1 MKRNVAKTAHAKGLA
16 LLLAAGMLVSQ
27 MSGVSADA
35 KAKKPKLSRTKVSV
49 TVGKTKRVTVKNAKK
64 VTWKVT
70 KKAAQIVKLTKKSKK
85 GATIKGLKKGT
96 AKISVQ
102 MKNGKKKVKKTIAVK
117 VSSAKKVVVTAEP
130 AKTTNKPTN
139 GPTNGP
145 TKEPVKEPTATPT
158 ATSTTEPLATPTA
171 TPTEEP
177 PAEPTATPTATSTT
191 EPSAE
196 PTATSTPMPLPDL
209 GENDVKI
216 DLTKEN
222 EYGQNSVLEDTIT
235 YYEGNGVSYTSTG
248 QASGGGVAYWTNA
261 DKSGID
267 LSKYKSI
274 RIVASSD
281 AANTPVVCELLKSN
295 PANIWGGGIDVF
307 DGFSEYNAITEAGK
321 AQVFEF
327 QISDALAAALAE
339 GTLAYGIRLKYN
351 AYHTDGD
358 DLPNRNFNIYSIIL
372 MGKDDVPEPTV
383 APSEPSAEPTATPT
397 ATSTTEPSATPAA
410 TPTEEPSA
418 TPAATPTEEPSAT
431 PTATSTTEPSAT
443 PAATPTEEPS
453 ATPAATP
460 TEEPSA
466 TPAATPTE
474 EPSATPAATPTEE
487 PSAEPTATPTATPTE
502 EPASDLVLEG
512 DDLGAG
518 ASYTYVPNGFALYAS
533 MGIFEID
540 KSKLS
545 KEGTT
550 ISIKYTAMEGDTDV
564 KDTQRFN
571 IGLKTGVKWDSP
583 AIKDYYGKT
592 GGEVNLTLTA
602 DDMKK
607 IGADDKVYVHVGTG
621 TAGFKGTFTYLSV
634 TAGEDSLVSEL
645 PKAVSYVESGLAQW
659 APTAKVMLPSDID
672 FNQYSKCQIEFTASD
687 PTFEFHGIVGHKV
700 NGKEVTDPKYGV
712 TSEGYFEVNLS
723 NVKQKEGT
731 EPFVVINAGK
741 AGYTGSVTITK
752 ITFVK

>member
-1 MKRNVAKTAHAKGLA
+1 MRKNVFRAKGLTQLLTAA
-16 LLLAAGMLVSQ
+16 LLVPQ

-35 KAKKPKLSRTKVSV
+35 KAKKPKLSTTKVSV
-49 TVGKTKRVTVKNAKK
+49 TVGKTKKVTVKNAKK

-70 KKAAQIVKLTKKSKK
+70 KKAAKIVKLTKKSKK

-102 MKNGKKKVKKTIAVK
+102 MKNGKKKVKKTITVK

-158 ATSTTEPLATPTA
+158 ATSTTEPSATPTA

-177 PAEPTATPTATSTT
+177 PAEPTATPT
-191 EPSAE
+191 
-196 PTATSTPMPLPDL
+196 PMPLPDL
-209 GENDVKI
+209 GKNDVKV

-248 QASGGGVAYWTNA
+248 EFSGGGVAYWTNA

-281 AANTPVVCELLKSN
+281 TANTPVVCELLKSN
-295 PANIWGGGIDVF
+295 PANVWGGGIDVF
-307 DGFSEYNAITEAGK
+307 DGYSEYNAITEAGK

-327 QISDALAAALAE
+327 QISDDLAAALAE

-358 DLPNRNFNIYSIIL
+358 DLPNCNFNIYSIIL
-372 MGKDDVPEPTV
+372 MGKDDVPEPT
-383 APSEPSAEPTATPT
+383 
-397 ATSTTEPSATPAA
+397 
-410 TPTEEPSA
+410 
-418 TPAATPTEEPSAT
+418 
-431 PTATSTTEPSAT
+431 
-443 PAATPTEEPS
+443 
-453 ATPAATP
+453 
-460 TEEPSA
+460 
-466 TPAATPTE
+466 
-474 EPSATPAATPTEE
+474 
-487 PSAEPTATPTATPTE
+487 ATPTATPTAEPTPTPGVASGSAAVVVTATGSAAGLDLE
-502 EPASDLVLEG
+502 EGDTLDLNASVSTTGCAVTGDIAWTSSNEEVATVSASGTSATVTAVGEGTATIKATITTDTGIVTYGKYDVTVVASDLVLEG

-518 ASYTYVPNGFALYAS
+518 ASYTYVPNGFAQYAS

-545 KEGTT
+545 KDGTT

-564 KDTQRFN
+564 KNTQGFN
-571 IGLKTGVKWDSP
+571 IGLKTGDKWNSP
-583 AIKDYYGKT
+583 AIKNFWGQK
-592 GGEVNLTLTA
+592 GGEVNLTLSA
-602 DDMKK
+602 DDMAK
-607 IGADDKVYVHVGTG
+607 IGEGDKVYVHVGTE
-621 TAGFKGTFTYLSV
+621 TAGFKGTFTYQSV
-634 TAGEDSLVSEL
+634 KAGEDDLVSEL
-645 PKAVSYVESGLAQW
+645 PQAVSYVESGMGIWQ
-659 APTAKVMLPSDID
+659 PTAKVMLPSDID
-672 FNQYSKCQIEFTASD
+672 FSQYSKCQIEFTASD
-687 PTFEFHGIVGHKV
+687 LDFNFNGIVGHKV
-700 NGKEVTDPKYGV
+700 NGKEVTDPKYVV
-712 TSEGYFEVNLS
+712 TSKGYFEVPLS
-723 NVKQKEGT
+723 NVKKEKGT
-731 EPFVVINAGK
+731 EPFVVINTGK
-741 AGYTGSVTITK
+741 EGYTGSVTITK

>member
-70 KKAAQIVKLTKKSKK
+70 KKAAQIIKLTKKSKK

-102 MKNGKKKVKKTIAVK
+102 MKNGKKKVKKTITVK

-158 ATSTTEPLATPTA
+158 ATSTTEPSATPTA
-171 TPTEEP
+171 TPTE
-177 PAEPTATPTATSTT
+177 

-248 QASGGGVAYWTNA
+248 EASGGGVAYWTNA
-261 DKSGID
+261 GKSGID

-397 ATSTTEPSATPAA
+397 ATSTIEPSATPAA

-431 PTATSTTEPSAT
+431 PTATSTT
-443 PAATPTEEPS
+443 
-453 ATPAATP
+453 
-460 TEEPSA
+460 EPSA

-687 PTFEFHGIVGHKV
+687 PAFEFHGIVGHKV
-700 NGKEVTDPKYGV
+700 NGKDVTDPQYGV
-712 TSEGYFEVNLS
+712 TSEGHFDVNLS

-741 AGYTGSVTITK
+741 AGYAGSVTITK

>member
-1 MKRNVAKTAHAKGLA
+1 MRKNVFRAKGLTLLLTAA
-16 LLLAAGMLVSQ
+16 LLVPQ

-49 TVGKTKRVTVKNAKK
+49 TVGKTKKVTVKNAKK

-70 KKAAQIVKLTKKSKK
+70 KKAAKIVKLTKKSKK

-102 MKNGKKKVKKTIAVK
+102 MKNGKKKVKKTITVK

-139 GPTNGP
+139 GSTNGP

-158 ATSTTEPLATPTA
+158 ATSTTEPSATPTA

-177 PAEPTATPTATSTT
+177 PAEPTATPT
-191 EPSAE
+191 
-196 PTATSTPMPLPDL
+196 PMPLPDL
-209 GENDVKI
+209 GKNDVKV

-281 AANTPVVCELLKSN
+281 TANTPVVCELLKSN
-295 PANIWGGGIDVF
+295 PANVWGGGIDVF
-307 DGFSEYNAITEAGK
+307 DGYSVYNAITEAGK

-327 QISDALAAALAE
+327 QISDDLAAALAE

-358 DLPNRNFNIYSIIL
+358 DLPNCNFNIYSIIL
-372 MGKDDVPEPTV
+372 MGKDDVPEPT
-383 APSEPSAEPTATPT
+383 ATPPEEPTPTPGVASGSAAVVVT
-397 ATSTTEPSATPAA
+397 ATGSAAGLDLEEGDTLDLNASVSTTGCAVTGDIAWTSSNEEVATVSASGTSATVTAVG
-410 TPTEEPSA
+410 EG
-418 TPAATPTEEPSAT
+418 
-431 PTATSTTEPSAT
+431 TATIKATITTDT
-443 PAATPTEEPS
+443 GIVTYGKYIVKVV
-453 ATPAATP
+453 
-460 TEEPSA
+460 
-466 TPAATPTE
+466 
-474 EPSATPAATPTEE
+474 
-487 PSAEPTATPTATPTE
+487 
-502 EPASDLVLEG
+502 ASDLVLEG

-518 ASYTYVPNGFALYAS
+518 ASYTYVPNGFAQYAS

-545 KEGTT
+545 EGTT

-564 KDTQRFN
+564 KDTQGFN
-571 IGLKTGVKWDSP
+571 IGLKTGDKYNSP
-583 AIKDYYGKT
+583 TINNYWGRT
-592 GGEVNLTLTA
+592 GGEAKLTLTA

-607 IGADDKVYVHVGTG
+607 IGADDKVYVHVGTA

-634 TAGEDSLVSEL
+634 KAGEDDLVSEL
-645 PKAVSYVESGLAQW
+645 PQAVSYVESGMAQW

-672 FNQYSKCQIEFTASD
+672 FSQYSKCQIEFTASD
-687 PTFEFHGIVGHKV
+687 PTFDFHGIVGHKV
-700 NGKEVTDPKYGV
+700 NGADVTDPKYGV

-723 NVKQKEGT
+723 KVKQEAGT
-731 EPFVVINAGK
+731 EPFVVINTGK

>member
-1 MKRNVAKTAHAKGLA
+1 MKRNVAKTSHAKGLA

-35 KAKKPKLSRTKVSV
+35 KAKKPKLSTTKVSV
-49 TVGKTKRVTVKNAKK
+49 SVRKTKKVTVKNAKK

-70 KKAAQIVKLTKKSKK
+70 KKAAKIVKLTKKSKK

-96 AKISVQ
+96 AKIFVQ
-102 MKNGKKKVKKTIAVK
+102 MKNGKKKVKKTITVK

-158 ATSTTEPLATPTA
+158 ATPTEEPTA

-177 PAEPTATPTATSTT
+177 
-191 EPSAE
+191 SAE
-196 PTATSTPMPLPDL
+196 PTLTPTPMPLPDL

-281 AANTPVVCELLKSN
+281 TANTPVVCELLKSN
-295 PANIWGGGIDVF
+295 PANVWGGGIDVF
-307 DGFSEYNAITEAGK
+307 DGYSEYGAITEAGK

-327 QISDALAAALAE
+327 QISDDLAAALAE

-351 AYHTDGD
+351 AYHADGD
-358 DLPNRNFNIYSIIL
+358 DLPNCNFNIYSIIF
-372 MGKDDVPEPTV
+372 MAKDDVPEPTV
-383 APSEPSAEPTATPT
+383 APSEPEEPTPTPGVASGSAAVVVT
-397 ATSTTEPSATPAA
+397 ATGSAAGLDLEEGDTLDLNASVSTTGCAVTGDIVWTSSNEEVATVSASGTSATVTAVG
-410 TPTEEPSA
+410 EG
-418 TPAATPTEEPSAT
+418 
-431 PTATSTTEPSAT
+431 TATIKATITTDT
-443 PAATPTEEPS
+443 GIVTYGKYIVKVV
-453 ATPAATP
+453 
-460 TEEPSA
+460 
-466 TPAATPTE
+466 
-474 EPSATPAATPTEE
+474 
-487 PSAEPTATPTATPTE
+487 
-502 EPASDLVLEG
+502 ASDLVLEG

-518 ASYTYVPNGFALYAS
+518 ASYAYVPNGFAAYAS

-545 KEGTT
+545 EGTT
-550 ISIKYTAMEGDTDV
+550 ISIKYTAMVGDTDV
-564 KDTQRFN
+564 KDTQGFN
-571 IGLKTGVKWDSP
+571 IGLKTGDKWNSP
-583 AIKDYYGKT
+583 TISNYWGKT
-592 GGEVNLTLTA
+592 GGEANLTLTA
-602 DDMKK
+602 ADMEK
-607 IGADDKVYVHVGTG
+607 IGVDDKVYVHVSTG

-634 TAGEDSLVSEL
+634 TAGDDSLVSEL
-645 PKAVSYVESGLAQW
+645 PQAVSYVESGLAQY

-700 NGKEVTDPKYGV
+700 NGVEVTDPKYGV

-723 NVKQKEGT
+723 KVKQEEGT

>member
-1 MKRNVAKTAHAKGLA
+1 MKRNVAKTSHAKGLA

-70 KKAAQIVKLTKKSKK
+70 KKAAKIVKLTKKSKK

-102 MKNGKKKVKKTIAVK
+102 MKNGKKKVKKTITVK
-117 VSSAKKVVVTAEP
+117 VSSAKKVVVTAQP
-130 AKTTNKPTN
+130 AKTTNKPTNKPTN

-158 ATSTTEPLATPTA
+158 TTSTTEPSATPTA

-177 PAEPTATPTATSTT
+177 
-191 EPSAE
+191 SAE
-196 PTATSTPMPLPDL
+196 PTLTPTPMPLPDL

-248 QASGGGVAYWTNA
+248 EFSGGGVAYWTNA

-281 AANTPVVCELLKSN
+281 AADTPVVCELLKSN
-295 PANIWGGGIDVF
+295 PANVWGGGIDVF
-307 DGFSEYNAITEAGK
+307 DGYSEYSAITEAGK

-383 APSEPSAEPTATPT
+383 APSEPEEPTPTPGVASGSAAVVVT
-397 ATSTTEPSATPAA
+397 ATGSAAGLDLEEGDTLDLNASVSTTGCAVTGDIVWTSSNEEVATVSASGASATVTAVG
-410 TPTEEPSA
+410 EG
-418 TPAATPTEEPSAT
+418 
-431 PTATSTTEPSAT
+431 TATIKATITTDT
-443 PAATPTEEPS
+443 GIVTYGKYIVKVV
-453 ATPAATP
+453 
-460 TEEPSA
+460 
-466 TPAATPTE
+466 
-474 EPSATPAATPTEE
+474 
-487 PSAEPTATPTATPTE
+487 
-502 EPASDLVLEG
+502 ASDLVLEG

-687 PTFEFHGIVGHKV
+687 PAFEFHGIVGHKV
-700 NGKEVTDPKYGV
+700 NGKDVTDPQYGV
-712 TSEGYFEVNLS
+712 TSEGHFDVNLS

-741 AGYTGSVTITK
+741 AGYAGSVTITK

>member
-1 MKRNVAKTAHAKGLA
+1 MRKNVFRAKGLTLLLTAA
-16 LLLAAGMLVSQ
+16 LLVPQ

-49 TVGKTKRVTVKNAKK
+49 TVGKTKKVTVKNAKK

-70 KKAAQIVKLTKKSKK
+70 KKAAKIVKLTKKSKK

-102 MKNGKKKVKKTIAVK
+102 MKNGKKKVKKTITVK

-139 GPTNGP
+139 GSTNGP

-158 ATSTTEPLATPTA
+158 ATSTTEPSATPTA

-177 PAEPTATPTATSTT
+177 PAEPTATPT
-191 EPSAE
+191 
-196 PTATSTPMPLPDL
+196 PMPLPDL
-209 GENDVKI
+209 GKNDVKV

-281 AANTPVVCELLKSN
+281 TANTPVVCELLKSN
-295 PANIWGGGIDVF
+295 PANVWGGGIDVF
-307 DGFSEYNAITEAGK
+307 DGYSEYNAITEAGK

-327 QISDALAAALAE
+327 QISDDLAAALAE

-358 DLPNRNFNIYSIIL
+358 DLPNCNFNIYSIIL
-372 MGKDDVPEPTV
+372 MGKDDVPEPT
-383 APSEPSAEPTATPT
+383 
-397 ATSTTEPSATPAA
+397 A
-410 TPTEEPSA
+410 TPTEEPTPTPGVASGSAAVVVTATGSAAGLDLEEGDTLDLNASVSTTGCAVTGDIAWTSSNEEVATVSASGTSA
-418 TPAATPTEEPSAT
+418 TVTAVGEG
-431 PTATSTTEPSAT
+431 TATIKATITTDT
-443 PAATPTEEPS
+443 GIVTYGKYIVKVV
-453 ATPAATP
+453 
-460 TEEPSA
+460 
-466 TPAATPTE
+466 
-474 EPSATPAATPTEE
+474 
-487 PSAEPTATPTATPTE
+487 
-502 EPASDLVLEG
+502 ASDLVLEG

-518 ASYTYVPNGFALYAS
+518 ASYTYVPNGFAQYAS

-545 KEGTT
+545 EGTT
-550 ISIKYTAMEGDTDV
+550 ISIKYTAMEGDNDV
-564 KDTQRFN
+564 KDTQGFN
-571 IGLKTGVKWDSP
+571 IGLKTGDKYNSP
-583 AIKDYYGKT
+583 TINNYWVRT
-592 GGEVNLTLTA
+592 GGEAKLTLTA

-607 IGADDKVYVHVGTG
+607 IGADDKVYVHVGTA

-645 PKAVSYVESGLAQW
+645 PKAVSYVESGMAQW

-672 FNQYSKCQIEFTASD
+672 FSQYSKCQIEFTASD
-687 PTFEFHGIVGHKV
+687 PTFDFHGIVGHKV
-700 NGKEVTDPKYGV
+700 NGADVTDPKYGV

-723 NVKQKEGT
+723 KVKQEAGT
-731 EPFVVINAGK
+731 EPFVVINTGK
-741 AGYTGSVTITK
+741 SGYTGSVTITK

>member
-1 MKRNVAKTAHAKGLA
+1 MRKNVFRAKGLTLLLTAA
-16 LLLAAGMLVSQ
+16 LLVPQ

-49 TVGKTKRVTVKNAKK
+49 TVGKTKKVTVKNAKK

-70 KKAAQIVKLTKKSKK
+70 KKAAKIVKLTKKSKK

-102 MKNGKKKVKKTIAVK
+102 MKNGKKKVKKTITVK

-139 GPTNGP
+139 GSTNGP

-158 ATSTTEPLATPTA
+158 ATSTTEPSATPTA

-177 PAEPTATPTATSTT
+177 PAEPT
-191 EPSAE
+191 
-196 PTATSTPMPLPDL
+196 L
-209 GENDVKI
+209 
-216 DLTKEN
+216 
-222 EYGQNSVLEDTIT
+222 
-235 YYEGNGVSYTSTG
+235 
-248 QASGGGVAYWTNA
+248 
-261 DKSGID
+261 
-267 LSKYKSI
+267 
-274 RIVASSD
+274 
-281 AANTPVVCELLKSN
+281 
-295 PANIWGGGIDVF
+295 
-307 DGFSEYNAITEAGK
+307 
-321 AQVFEF
+321 
-327 QISDALAAALAE
+327 
-339 GTLAYGIRLKYN
+339 
-351 AYHTDGD
+351 
-358 DLPNRNFNIYSIIL
+358 
-372 MGKDDVPEPTV
+372 
-383 APSEPSAEPTATPT
+383 
-397 ATSTTEPSATPAA
+397 
-410 TPTEEPSA
+410 TPTEEPTPTPGVASGSAAVVVTATGSAAGLDLEEGDTLDLNASVSTTGCAVTGDIVWTSSNEEVATVSASGASA
-418 TPAATPTEEPSAT
+418 TVTAVGEG
-431 PTATSTTEPSAT
+431 TATIKATITTDT
-443 PAATPTEEPS
+443 GIVTYGKYDVTVV
-453 ATPAATP
+453 
-460 TEEPSA
+460 
-466 TPAATPTE
+466 
-474 EPSATPAATPTEE
+474 
-487 PSAEPTATPTATPTE
+487 
-502 EPASDLVLEG
+502 ASDLVLEG

-571 IGLKTGVKWDSP
+571 IGLKTGDKWNSP

-672 FNQYSKCQIEFTASD
+672 FKQYSKCQIEFTASD

-700 NGKEVTDPKYGV
+700 NGKDVTDPKYGV

-723 NVKQKEGT
+723 NVKKEEGT

-741 AGYTGSVTITK
+741 AGYAGSVTITK

>member
-102 MKNGKKKVKKTIAVK
+102 MKNGKKKVKKTITVK

-158 ATSTTEPLATPTA
+158 ATSTTEPSATPTA
-171 TPTEEP
+171 TPTE
-177 PAEPTATPTATSTT
+177 

-248 QASGGGVAYWTNA
+248 EASGGGVAYWTNA
-261 DKSGID
+261 GKSGID

-327 QISDALAAALAE
+327 QISDALAE

-358 DLPNRNFNIYSIIL
+358 DLPNRNFNI
-372 MGKDDVPEPTV
+372 
-383 APSEPSAEPTATPT
+383 
-397 ATSTTEPSATPAA
+397 
-410 TPTEEPSA
+410 
-418 TPAATPTEEPSAT
+418 
-431 PTATSTTEPSAT
+431 
-443 PAATPTEEPS
+443 
-453 ATPAATP
+453 
-460 TEEPSA
+460 
-466 TPAATPTE
+466 
-474 EPSATPAATPTEE
+474 
-487 PSAEPTATPTATPTE
+487 
-502 EPASDLVLEG
+502 
-512 DDLGAG
+512 
-518 ASYTYVPNGFALYAS
+518 
-533 MGIFEID
+533 
-540 KSKLS
+540 
-545 KEGTT
+545 
-550 ISIKYTAMEGDTDV
+550 
-564 KDTQRFN
+564 
-571 IGLKTGVKWDSP
+571 
-583 AIKDYYGKT
+583 
-592 GGEVNLTLTA
+592 
-602 DDMKK
+602 
-607 IGADDKVYVHVGTG
+607 
-621 TAGFKGTFTYLSV
+621 
-634 TAGEDSLVSEL
+634 
-645 PKAVSYVESGLAQW
+645 
-659 APTAKVMLPSDID
+659 
-672 FNQYSKCQIEFTASD
+672 
-687 PTFEFHGIVGHKV
+687 
-700 NGKEVTDPKYGV
+700 
-712 TSEGYFEVNLS
+712 
-723 NVKQKEGT
+723 
-731 EPFVVINAGK
+731 
-741 AGYTGSVTITK
+741 
-752 ITFVK
+752 

>member
-1 MKRNVAKTAHAKGLA
+1 MRKNVFRAKGLTLLLTAA
-16 LLLAAGMLVSQ
+16 LLVPQ

-49 TVGKTKRVTVKNAKK
+49 TVGKTKKVTVKNAKK

-70 KKAAQIVKLTKKSKK
+70 KKAAKIVKLTKKSKK

-102 MKNGKKKVKKTIAVK
+102 MKNGKKKVKKTITVK

-139 GPTNGP
+139 GSTNGP

-158 ATSTTEPLATPTA
+158 
-171 TPTEEP
+171 
-177 PAEPTATPTATSTT
+177 
-191 EPSAE
+191 
-196 PTATSTPMPLPDL
+196 PMPLPDL
-209 GENDVKI
+209 GKNDVKV

-281 AANTPVVCELLKSN
+281 TANTPVVCELLKSN
-295 PANIWGGGIDVF
+295 PANVWGGGIDVF
-307 DGFSEYNAITEAGK
+307 DGYSEYSAITEAGK

-327 QISDALAAALAE
+327 QISDDLAAALAE

-351 AYHTDGD
+351 AYHTDGE
-358 DLPNRNFNIYSIIL
+358 DLPNCNFNIYSIIL
-372 MGKDDVPEPTV
+372 MGKDDVPEPT
-383 APSEPSAEPTATPT
+383 ATPT
-397 ATSTTEPSATPAA
+397 AEPTPTPGVASGSAAVVVTATGSAAGLDLEEGDTLDLNASVSTTGCAVTGDIAWTSSNEEVATVSASGTSATVTAVG
-410 TPTEEPSA
+410 EG
-418 TPAATPTEEPSAT
+418 
-431 PTATSTTEPSAT
+431 TATIKATITTDT
-443 PAATPTEEPS
+443 GIVTYGKYDVTVV
-453 ATPAATP
+453 
-460 TEEPSA
+460 
-466 TPAATPTE
+466 
-474 EPSATPAATPTEE
+474 
-487 PSAEPTATPTATPTE
+487 
-502 EPASDLVLEG
+502 ASDLVLEG

-518 ASYTYVPNGFALYAS
+518 ASYTYVPNGFAAYSS

-545 KEGTT
+545 EGTT

-564 KDTQRFN
+564 KDTQGFN
-571 IGLKTGVKWDSP
+571 IGLKTGDKWNSP
-583 AIKDYYGKT
+583 TINNYWGKT
-592 GGEVNLTLTA
+592 GGEANLTLTA

-607 IGADDKVYVHVGTG
+607 IGADDKVYVHVGTA

-645 PKAVSYVESGLAQW
+645 PQAVSYVESGLAQW

-687 PTFEFHGIVGHKV
+687 PAFEFHGIVGHKV
-700 NGKEVTDPKYGV
+700 NGKDVTDPQYGV
-712 TSEGYFEVNLS
+712 TSEGHFDVNLS
-723 NVKQKEGT
+723 KVKQEKGT

-741 AGYTGSVTITK
+741 KGYTGSVTITK

>member
-1 MKRNVAKTAHAKGLA
+1 MKRNVAKTSHAKGLA

-70 KKAAQIVKLTKKSKK
+70 KKAAKIVKLTKKSKK

-102 MKNGKKKVKKTIAVK
+102 MKNGKKKVKKTITVK
-117 VSSAKKVVVTAEP
+117 VSSAKKVVVTAQP
-130 AKTTNKPTN
+130 AKTTNKPTNKPTN

-158 ATSTTEPLATPTA
+158 ATSTTEPSATPTA

-177 PAEPTATPTATSTT
+177 
-191 EPSAE
+191 SAE
-196 PTATSTPMPLPDL
+196 PTLTPTPMPLPDL

-248 QASGGGVAYWTNA
+248 EFSGGGVAYWTNA

-295 PANIWGGGIDVF
+295 PANVWGGGIDVF
-307 DGFSEYNAITEAGK
+307 DGYSEYSAITEAGK

-383 APSEPSAEPTATPT
+383 APSEPEEPTPTPGVASGSAAVVVT
-397 ATSTTEPSATPAA
+397 ATGSAAGLDLEEGDTLDLNASVSTTGCAVTGDIVWTSSNEEVATVSASGASATVTAVG
-410 TPTEEPSA
+410 EG
-418 TPAATPTEEPSAT
+418 
-431 PTATSTTEPSAT
+431 TATIKATITTDT
-443 PAATPTEEPS
+443 GIVTYGKYIVKVV
-453 ATPAATP
+453 
-460 TEEPSA
+460 
-466 TPAATPTE
+466 
-474 EPSATPAATPTEE
+474 
-487 PSAEPTATPTATPTE
+487 
-502 EPASDLVLEG
+502 ASDLVLEG

-545 KEGTT
+545 EGTT
-550 ISIKYTAMEGDTDV
+550 ISIKYTAMEGDNDV
-564 KDTQRFN
+564 KDTQGFN
-571 IGLKTGVKWDSP
+571 IGLKTGDKYNSP
-583 AIKDYYGKT
+583 AIHDYWVRT
-592 GGEVNLTLTA
+592 GGEAKLTLTA

-607 IGADDKVYVHVGTG
+607 IGADDKVYVHVGTA

-645 PKAVSYVESGLAQW
+645 PKAVSYVESGMAQW

-672 FNQYSKCQIEFTASD
+672 FKQYSKCQIEFTASD
-687 PTFEFHGIVGHKV
+687 PTFDFHGIVGHKV
-700 NGKEVTDPKYGV
+700 NGADVTDPKYGV

-723 NVKQKEGT
+723 KVKQEAGT
-731 EPFVVINAGK
+731 EPFVVINTGK
-741 AGYTGSVTITK
+741 PGYTGSVTITK

>member
-1 MKRNVAKTAHAKGLA
+1 MRKNVFRAKGLTLLLTAA
-16 LLLAAGMLVSQ
+16 LLVPQ

-49 TVGKTKRVTVKNAKK
+49 TVGKTKKVTVKNAKK

-70 KKAAQIVKLTKKSKK
+70 KKAAKIVKLTKKSKK

-102 MKNGKKKVKKTIAVK
+102 MKNGKKKVKKTITVK

-139 GPTNGP
+139 GSTNGP

-158 ATSTTEPLATPTA
+158 ATSTTEPSATPTA

-191 EPSAE
+191 EPSATPTATPTEEPPAE
-196 PTATSTPMPLPDL
+196 PTATPTATSTTEPSATPTATPTEEPPAEPTATPTPMPLPDL
-209 GENDVKI
+209 GKNDVKI

-281 AANTPVVCELLKSN
+281 TANTPVVCELLKSN
-295 PANIWGGGIDVF
+295 PANVWGGGIDVF
-307 DGFSEYNAITEAGK
+307 DGYSEYNAITEAGK

-327 QISDALAAALAE
+327 QISDDLAAALAE

-358 DLPNRNFNIYSIIL
+358 DLPNCNFNIYSIIL
-372 MGKDDVPEPTV
+372 MGKDDVPEPT
-383 APSEPSAEPTATPT
+383 
-397 ATSTTEPSATPAA
+397 A
-410 TPTEEPSA
+410 TPTEEP
-418 TPAATPTEEPSAT
+418 TPTPGVASGSAAVVV
-431 PTATSTTEPSAT
+431 TATGSAAGLDLEEGDTLDLNASVSTT
-443 PAATPTEEPS
+443 
-453 ATPAATP
+453 
-460 TEEPSA
+460 
-466 TPAATPTE
+466 
-474 EPSATPAATPTEE
+474 
-487 PSAEPTATPTATPTE
+487 
-502 EPASDLVLEG
+502 
-512 DDLGAG
+512 
-518 ASYTYVPNGFALYAS
+518 GFAQHAS

-545 KEGTT
+545 EGTT

-564 KDTQRFN
+564 KDTQGFN
-571 IGLKTGVKWDSP
+571 IGLKTGDKWDSP
-583 AIKDYYGKT
+583 TISIYWGKT

-602 DDMKK
+602 ADMKK
-607 IGADDKVYVHVGTG
+607 INAGDKVYVHVSTE

-645 PKAVSYVESGLAQW
+645 PKAVRYVESGMAQW

-672 FNQYSKCQIEFTASD
+672 FKQYSKCQIEFTASD
-687 PTFEFHGIVGHKV
+687 PTFDFHGIVGHKV
-700 NGKEVTDPKYGV
+700 NGADVTDPKYGV

-723 NVKQKEGT
+723 KVKQEAGT
-731 EPFVVINAGK
+731 EPFVVINTGK
-741 AGYTGSVTITK
+741 PGYTGSVTITK

>member
-1 MKRNVAKTAHAKGLA
+1 MKRNVAKTSHAKGLA

-70 KKAAQIVKLTKKSKK
+70 KKAAKIVKLTKKSKK

-102 MKNGKKKVKKTIAVK
+102 MKNGKKKVKKTITVK
-117 VSSAKKVVVTAEP
+117 VSSAKKVVVTAQP
-130 AKTTNKPTN
+130 AKTTNKPTNKPTN

-158 ATSTTEPLATPTA
+158 T
-171 TPTEEP
+171 
-177 PAEPTATPTATSTT
+177 TSTT

-196 PTATSTPMPLPDL
+196 PTLTPTPMPLPDL

-248 QASGGGVAYWTNA
+248 EFSGGGVAYWTNA

-281 AANTPVVCELLKSN
+281 AADTPVVCELLKSN
-295 PANIWGGGIDVF
+295 PANVWGGGIDVF
-307 DGFSEYNAITEAGK
+307 DGYSEYSAITEAGK

-327 QISDALAAALAE
+327 QISDALAAALAK

-372 MGKDDVPEPTV
+372 MAKDDVPEPTV
-383 APSEPSAEPTATPT
+383 APSEPEEPTPTPGVASGSAAVVVT
-397 ATSTTEPSATPAA
+397 ATGSAAGLDLEEGDTLDLNASVSTTGCAVTGDIAWTSSNEEVATVSASGTSATVTAVG
-410 TPTEEPSA
+410 EG
-418 TPAATPTEEPSAT
+418 
-431 PTATSTTEPSAT
+431 TATIKATITTDT
-443 PAATPTEEPS
+443 GIVTYGKYIVKVV
-453 ATPAATP
+453 
-460 TEEPSA
+460 
-466 TPAATPTE
+466 
-474 EPSATPAATPTEE
+474 
-487 PSAEPTATPTATPTE
+487 
-502 EPASDLVLEG
+502 ASDLVLEG

-518 ASYTYVPNGFALYAS
+518 ASYTYVPNGFAQYAS

-545 KEGTT
+545 EGTT

-564 KDTQRFN
+564 KDTQGFN
-571 IGLKTGVKWDSP
+571 IGLKTGDKWDSP
-583 AIKDYYGKT
+583 TISNYWGKT

-602 DDMKK
+602 ADMEK
-607 IGADDKVYVHVGTG
+607 INAGDKVYVHVSTG

-645 PKAVSYVESGLAQW
+645 PKAVSYVESGMAQW

-672 FNQYSKCQIEFTASD
+672 FKQYSKCQIEFTASD
-687 PTFEFHGIVGHKV
+687 PTFDFHGIVGHKV
-700 NGKEVTDPKYGV
+700 NGADVTDPKYGV

-723 NVKQKEGT
+723 KVKQEAGT
-731 EPFVVINAGK
+731 EPFVVINTGK
-741 AGYTGSVTITK
+741 PGYTGSVTITK

>member
-1 MKRNVAKTAHAKGLA
+1 MKRNVAKTSHAKGLA

-70 KKAAQIVKLTKKSKK
+70 KKAAKIVKLTKKSKK

-102 MKNGKKKVKKTIAVK
+102 MKNGKKKVKKTITVK
-117 VSSAKKVVVTAEP
+117 VSSAKKVVVTAQP
-130 AKTTNKPTN
+130 AKTTNKPTNKPTN

-158 ATSTTEPLATPTA
+158 T
-171 TPTEEP
+171 
-177 PAEPTATPTATSTT
+177 
-191 EPSAE
+191 
-196 PTATSTPMPLPDL
+196 
-209 GENDVKI
+209 
-216 DLTKEN
+216 
-222 EYGQNSVLEDTIT
+222 
-235 YYEGNGVSYTSTG
+235 
-248 QASGGGVAYWTNA
+248 
-261 DKSGID
+261 
-267 LSKYKSI
+267 
-274 RIVASSD
+274 
-281 AANTPVVCELLKSN
+281 
-295 PANIWGGGIDVF
+295 
-307 DGFSEYNAITEAGK
+307 
-321 AQVFEF
+321 
-327 QISDALAAALAE
+327 
-339 GTLAYGIRLKYN
+339 
-351 AYHTDGD
+351 
-358 DLPNRNFNIYSIIL
+358 
-372 MGKDDVPEPTV
+372 
-383 APSEPSAEPTATPT
+383 
-397 ATSTTEPSATPAA
+397 TSTTEPSATP
-410 TPTEEPSA
+410 T
-418 TPAATPTEEPSAT
+418 
-431 PTATSTTEPSAT
+431 
-443 PAATPTEEPS
+443 
-453 ATPAATP
+453 
-460 TEEPSA
+460 
-466 TPAATPTE
+466 
-474 EPSATPAATPTEE
+474 ATPTEE
-487 PSAEPTATPTATPTE
+487 PSAEPTLTPTPTPGVASGSAAVVVTATGSAAGLDLE
-502 EPASDLVLEG
+502 EGDTLDLNASVSTTGCAVTGDIVWTSSNEEVATVSASGASATVTAVGEGTATIKATITTDTGIVTYGKYIVKVVASDLVLEG

-571 IGLKTGVKWDSP
+571 IGLKTGDKWNSP

-634 TAGEDSLVSEL
+634 TAGDDSLVSEL

-687 PTFEFHGIVGHKV
+687 PAFEFHGIVGHKV
-700 NGKEVTDPKYGV
+700 NGVDVTDPKYGV

-741 AGYTGSVTITK
+741 AGYAGSVTITK

>member
-1 MKRNVAKTAHAKGLA
+1 MRKNVFRAKGLA
-16 LLLAAGMLVSQ
+16 LLLTAALLVPQ

-49 TVGKTKRVTVKNAKK
+49 TVGKTKKVTVKNAKK

-70 KKAAQIVKLTKKSKK
+70 KKAAKIVKLTKKSKK

-102 MKNGKKKVKKTIAVK
+102 MKNGKKKVKKTITVK

-139 GPTNGP
+139 GSTNGP

-158 ATSTTEPLATPTA
+158 ATSTTEPSATPTA

-177 PAEPTATPTATSTT
+177 PAEPTATPTEEPTPTPGVASGSAAVVVTATGSAAGLDLEEGDTLDLNASVSTT
-191 EPSAE
+191 GCAVTGDIVWTSSNEEVATVSASGASATVTAVGE
-196 PTATSTPMPLPDL
+196 GTATI
-209 GENDVKI
+209 KA
-216 DLTKEN
+216 
-222 EYGQNSVLEDTIT
+222 TIT
-235 YYEGNGVSYTSTG
+235 TDTG
-248 QASGGGVAYWTNA
+248 IVTY
-261 DKSGID
+261 DKYD
-267 LSKYKSI
+267 
-274 RIVASSD
+274 V
-281 AANTPVVCELLKSN
+281 TVV
-295 PANIWGGGIDVF
+295 
-307 DGFSEYNAITEAGK
+307 
-321 AQVFEF
+321 
-327 QISDALAAALAE
+327 
-339 GTLAYGIRLKYN
+339 
-351 AYHTDGD
+351 
-358 DLPNRNFNIYSIIL
+358 
-372 MGKDDVPEPTV
+372 
-383 APSEPSAEPTATPT
+383 
-397 ATSTTEPSATPAA
+397 
-410 TPTEEPSA
+410 
-418 TPAATPTEEPSAT
+418 
-431 PTATSTTEPSAT
+431 
-443 PAATPTEEPS
+443 
-453 ATPAATP
+453 
-460 TEEPSA
+460 
-466 TPAATPTE
+466 
-474 EPSATPAATPTEE
+474 
-487 PSAEPTATPTATPTE
+487 
-502 EPASDLVLEG
+502 ASDLVLEG

-550 ISIKYTAMEGDTDV
+550 ISMEGDTDV

-571 IGLKTGVKWDSP
+571 IGLKTGDKWNSP

-672 FNQYSKCQIEFTASD
+672 FKQYSKCQIEFTASD

-700 NGKEVTDPKYGV
+700 NGKDVT
-712 TSEGYFEVNLS
+712 
-723 NVKQKEGT
+723 NVKKEEGT

-741 AGYTGSVTITK
+741 AGYAGSVTITK

>member
-1 MKRNVAKTAHAKGLA
+1 M
-16 LLLAAGMLVSQ
+16 
-27 MSGVSADA
+27 
-35 KAKKPKLSRTKVSV
+35 
-49 TVGKTKRVTVKNAKK
+49 
-64 VTWKVT
+64 
-70 KKAAQIVKLTKKSKK
+70 
-85 GATIKGLKKGT
+85 
-96 AKISVQ
+96 
-102 MKNGKKKVKKTIAVK
+102 
-117 VSSAKKVVVTAEP
+117 
-130 AKTTNKPTN
+130 
-139 GPTNGP
+139 
-145 TKEPVKEPTATPT
+145 
-158 ATSTTEPLATPTA
+158 
-171 TPTEEP
+171 
-177 PAEPTATPTATSTT
+177 
-191 EPSAE
+191 
-196 PTATSTPMPLPDL
+196 
-209 GENDVKI
+209 
-216 DLTKEN
+216 
-222 EYGQNSVLEDTIT
+222 EDTIT

-248 QASGGGVAYWTNA
+248 EASGGGVAYWTNA
-261 DKSGID
+261 GKSGID

-466 TPAATPTE
+466 E
-474 EPSATPAATPTEE
+474 
-487 PSAEPTATPTATPTE
+487 PTATPTE

-687 PTFEFHGIVGHKV
+687 PAFEFHGIVGHKV
-700 NGKEVTDPKYGV
+700 NGKDVTDPQYGV
-712 TSEGYFEVNLS
+712 TSEGHFDVNLS

-741 AGYTGSVTITK
+741 AGYAGSVTITK

>member
-102 MKNGKKKVKKTIAVK
+102 MKNGKKKVKKTITVK

-139 GPTNGP
+139 GPTNDP

-158 ATSTTEPLATPTA
+158 ATSTTEP
-171 TPTEEP
+171 
-177 PAEPTATPTATSTT
+177 
-191 EPSAE
+191 
-196 PTATSTPMPLPDL
+196 
-209 GENDVKI
+209 
-216 DLTKEN
+216 
-222 EYGQNSVLEDTIT
+222 
-235 YYEGNGVSYTSTG
+235 
-248 QASGGGVAYWTNA
+248 
-261 DKSGID
+261 
-267 LSKYKSI
+267 
-274 RIVASSD
+274 
-281 AANTPVVCELLKSN
+281 
-295 PANIWGGGIDVF
+295 
-307 DGFSEYNAITEAGK
+307 
-321 AQVFEF
+321 
-327 QISDALAAALAE
+327 
-339 GTLAYGIRLKYN
+339 
-351 AYHTDGD
+351 
-358 DLPNRNFNIYSIIL
+358 
-372 MGKDDVPEPTV
+372 
-383 APSEPSAEPTATPT
+383 
-397 ATSTTEPSATPAA
+397 
-410 TPTEEPSA
+410 
-418 TPAATPTEEPSAT
+418 SAT
-431 PTATSTTEPSAT
+431 PT
-443 PAATPTEEPS
+443 
-453 ATPAATP
+453 
-460 TEEPSA
+460 
-466 TPAATPTE
+466 
-474 EPSATPAATPTEE
+474 ATPTEE

-700 NGKEVTDPKYGV
+700 NGAEVTDPKYGV

-741 AGYTGSVTITK
+741 AGYAGSVTITK

>member
-1 MKRNVAKTAHAKGLA
+1 MRKNVFRAKGLTLLLTAA
-16 LLLAAGMLVSQ
+16 LLVPQ

-35 KAKKPKLSRTKVSV
+35 KAKKPKLSRTNVSV
-49 TVGKTKRVTVKNAKK
+49 TVGKTKKVTVKNAKK

-70 KKAAQIVKLTKKSKK
+70 KKAAKIVKLTKKSKK

-102 MKNGKKKVKKTIAVK
+102 MKNGKKKVKKTITVK

-158 ATSTTEPLATPTA
+158 ATSTTEPSVTPTATPTA

-177 PAEPTATPTATSTT
+177 SAEPTATP
-191 EPSAE
+191 
-196 PTATSTPMPLPDL
+196 TPMPLPDL
-209 GENDVKI
+209 GKNDVKV

-248 QASGGGVAYWTNA
+248 KASGGGVAYWTNA

-281 AANTPVVCELLKSN
+281 TANTPVVCELLKSN
-295 PANIWGGGIDVF
+295 PANVWGGGIDVF
-307 DGFSEYNAITEAGK
+307 DGYSEYSAITEAGK

-327 QISDALAAALAE
+327 QISDDLAAALAE

-358 DLPNRNFNIYSIIL
+358 DLPNCNFNIYSIIL
-372 MGKDDVPEPTV
+372 MGKDDVPEPT
-383 APSEPSAEPTATPT
+383 
-397 ATSTTEPSATPAA
+397 
-410 TPTEEPSA
+410 
-418 TPAATPTEEPSAT
+418 
-431 PTATSTTEPSAT
+431 
-443 PAATPTEEPS
+443 
-453 ATPAATP
+453 
-460 TEEPSA
+460 
-466 TPAATPTE
+466 
-474 EPSATPAATPTEE
+474 
-487 PSAEPTATPTATPTE
+487 ATPTATPTAEPTPTPGVASGSAAVVVTATGSAAGLDLE
-502 EPASDLVLEG
+502 EGDTLDLNASVSTTGCAVTGDIAWTSSNEEVATVSASGTSATVTAVGEGTATIKATITTDTGIVTYGKYDVTVVASDLVLEG

-518 ASYTYVPNGFALYAS
+518 ASYTYVPNGFAAYSS

-545 KEGTT
+545 EGTT

-564 KDTQRFN
+564 KDTQGFN
-571 IGLKTGVKWDSP
+571 IGLKTGDKWNSP
-583 AIKDYYGKT
+583 TINNYWGKT
-592 GGEVNLTLTA
+592 GGEANLTLTA

-607 IGADDKVYVHVGTG
+607 IGADDKVYVHVGTA

-634 TAGEDSLVSEL
+634 TAGDDSLVSEL
-645 PKAVSYVESGLAQW
+645 PQAVSYVESGLAQW

-687 PTFEFHGIVGHKV
+687 PAFEFHGIVGHKV
-700 NGKEVTDPKYGV
+700 NGKDVTDPQYGV
-712 TSEGYFEVNLS
+712 TSEGHFDVNLS
-723 NVKQKEGT
+723 KVKQEKGT

-741 AGYTGSVTITK
+741 KGYTGSVTITK

>member
-1 MKRNVAKTAHAKGLA
+1 MKRNVAKTSHAKGLA

-70 KKAAQIVKLTKKSKK
+70 KKAAKIVKLTKKSKK

-102 MKNGKKKVKKTIAVK
+102 MNNGKKKVKKTITVK
-117 VSSAKKVVVTAEP
+117 VSSAKKVVVTAQP
-130 AKTTNKPTN
+130 AKTTNKPTNKPTN

-158 ATSTTEPLATPTA
+158 TTSTTEPSATPTA

-177 PAEPTATPTATSTT
+177 
-191 EPSAE
+191 SAE
-196 PTATSTPMPLPDL
+196 PTLTPTPMPLPDL

-216 DLTKEN
+216 DLTKGN

-248 QASGGGVAYWTNA
+248 EFSGGGVAYWTNA

-281 AANTPVVCELLKSN
+281 AADTPVVCELLKSN
-295 PANIWGGGIDVF
+295 PADVWGGGIDVF
-307 DGFSEYNAITEAGK
+307 DGFSEYSAITEAGK

-327 QISDALAAALAE
+327 QISDALAAALAK

-372 MGKDDVPEPTV
+372 MAKDDVPEPTV
-383 APSEPSAEPTATPT
+383 APSEPEEPTPTPGVASGSAAVVVT
-397 ATSTTEPSATPAA
+397 ATGSAAGLDLEEGDTLDLNASVSTTGCAVTGDIVWTSSNEEVATVSASGTSATVTAVG
-410 TPTEEPSA
+410 EG
-418 TPAATPTEEPSAT
+418 
-431 PTATSTTEPSAT
+431 TATIKATITTDT
-443 PAATPTEEPS
+443 GIVTYGKYIVKVV
-453 ATPAATP
+453 
-460 TEEPSA
+460 
-466 TPAATPTE
+466 
-474 EPSATPAATPTEE
+474 
-487 PSAEPTATPTATPTE
+487 
-502 EPASDLVLEG
+502 ASDLVLEG

-518 ASYTYVPNGFALYAS
+518 ASYKYVPNGFGQYSS

-545 KEGTT
+545 EGTT

-564 KDTQRFN
+564 KDTQGFN
-571 IGLKTGVKWDSP
+571 IGLKTGDKWNSP
-583 AIKDYYGKT
+583 AIHDYWGKT
-592 GGEVNLTLTA
+592 GGEANLTLTA

-607 IGADDKVYVHVGTG
+607 IGADDKVYVHVGTA

-645 PKAVSYVESGLAQW
+645 PQAVSYVENGLAQW
-659 APTAKVMLPSDID
+659 APTAKVMLPSDIK

-700 NGKEVTDPKYGV
+700 NGADVTDPKYGV

-723 NVKQKEGT
+723 NVKKEEGT

-741 AGYTGSVTITK
+741 AGYAGSVTITK

>member
-1 MKRNVAKTAHAKGLA
+1 MKRNVAKTSHAKGLA

-102 MKNGKKKVKKTIAVK
+102 MKNGKKKVKKTITVK
-117 VSSAKKVVVTAEP
+117 VSSAKKVVVPAEP
-130 AKTTNKPTN
+130 AKTTQKPAN
-139 GPTNGP
+139 GSTNGP

-158 ATSTTEPLATPTA
+158 ATSTTEP
-171 TPTEEP
+171 
-177 PAEPTATPTATSTT
+177 
-191 EPSAE
+191 SAE
-196 PTATSTPMPLPDL
+196 S
-209 GENDVKI
+209 
-216 DLTKEN
+216 
-222 EYGQNSVLEDTIT
+222 
-235 YYEGNGVSYTSTG
+235 
-248 QASGGGVAYWTNA
+248 
-261 DKSGID
+261 
-267 LSKYKSI
+267 
-274 RIVASSD
+274 
-281 AANTPVVCELLKSN
+281 
-295 PANIWGGGIDVF
+295 
-307 DGFSEYNAITEAGK
+307 
-321 AQVFEF
+321 
-327 QISDALAAALAE
+327 
-339 GTLAYGIRLKYN
+339 
-351 AYHTDGD
+351 
-358 DLPNRNFNIYSIIL
+358 
-372 MGKDDVPEPTV
+372 
-383 APSEPSAEPTATPT
+383 TATPT

-418 TPAATPTEEPSAT
+418 TPLP
-431 PTATSTTEPSAT
+431 
-443 PAATPTEEPS
+443 
-453 ATPAATP
+453 
-460 TEEPSA
+460 
-466 TPAATPTE
+466 
-474 EPSATPAATPTEE
+474 
-487 PSAEPTATPTATPTE
+487 
-502 EPASDLVLEG
+502 DLVLEG

-518 ASYTYVPNGFALYAS
+518 ASYKYVPNGFGQYSS

-545 KEGTT
+545 EGTT

-564 KDTQRFN
+564 KDTQGFN
-571 IGLKTGVKWDSP
+571 IGLKTGDKWNSP
-583 AIKDYYGKT
+583 AIHDYWGKT
-592 GGEVNLTLTA
+592 GGEANLTLTA

-607 IGADDKVYVHVGTG
+607 IGADDKVYVHVGTA

-645 PKAVSYVESGLAQW
+645 PQAVSYVENGLAQW
-659 APTAKVMLPSDID
+659 APTAKVMLPSDIK

-700 NGKEVTDPKYGV
+700 NGADVTDPKYGV

-723 NVKQKEGT
+723 NVKKEEGT

-741 AGYTGSVTITK
+741 AGYAGSVTITK

>member
-1 MKRNVAKTAHAKGLA
+1 MRKNVFRAKGLTLLLTAA
-16 LLLAAGMLVSQ
+16 LLVPQ

-49 TVGKTKRVTVKNAKK
+49 TVGKTKKVTVKNAKK

-70 KKAAQIVKLTKKSKK
+70 KKAAKIVKLTKKSKK

-102 MKNGKKKVKKTIAVK
+102 MKNGKKKVKKTITVK

-139 GPTNGP
+139 GSTNGP

-158 ATSTTEPLATPTA
+158 ATSTTEPSATPTA

-177 PAEPTATPTATSTT
+177 PAEPTATPT
-191 EPSAE
+191 
-196 PTATSTPMPLPDL
+196 PMPLPDL
-209 GENDVKI
+209 GKNDVKV

-281 AANTPVVCELLKSN
+281 TANTPVVCELLKSN
-295 PANIWGGGIDVF
+295 PANVWGGGIDVF
-307 DGFSEYNAITEAGK
+307 DGYSEYNAITEAGK

-327 QISDALAAALAE
+327 QISDDLAAALAE

-372 MGKDDVPEPTV
+372 MGKDDVPEPIVT
-383 APSEPSAEPTATPT
+383 PSEPS
-397 ATSTTEPSATPAA
+397 
-410 TPTEEPSA
+410 
-418 TPAATPTEEPSAT
+418 
-431 PTATSTTEPSAT
+431 
-443 PAATPTEEPS
+443 
-453 ATPAATP
+453 
-460 TEEPSA
+460 
-466 TPAATPTE
+466 
-474 EPSATPAATPTEE
+474 
-487 PSAEPTATPTATPTE
+487 ATPTATPTE

-571 IGLKTGVKWDSP
+571 IGLKTGDKWNSP

-672 FNQYSKCQIEFTASD
+672 FKQYSKCQIEFTASD

-700 NGKEVTDPKYGV
+700 NGADVTDPKYGV

-723 NVKQKEGT
+723 KVKQEAGT
-731 EPFVVINAGK
+731 EPFVVINTGK
-741 AGYTGSVTITK
+741 PGYTGSVTITK

>member
-1 MKRNVAKTAHAKGLA
+1 MKRNVAKTSHAKGLA

-35 KAKKPKLSRTKVSV
+35 KAKKPKLSTTKVSV
-49 TVGKTKRVTVKNAKK
+49 TVGKTKKVTVKNAKK

-70 KKAAQIVKLTKKSKK
+70 KKAAKIVKLTKKSKK

-102 MKNGKKKVKKTIAVK
+102 MKNGKKKVKKTITVK

-139 GPTNGP
+139 GSTNGP

-158 ATSTTEPLATPTA
+158 ATSTTEPSATPTA

-177 PAEPTATPTATSTT
+177 
-191 EPSAE
+191 SAE
-196 PTATSTPMPLPDL
+196 PTLTPTPMPLPDL

-281 AANTPVVCELLKSN
+281 TANTPVVCELLKSN
-295 PANIWGGGIDVF
+295 PANVWGGGIDVF
-307 DGFSEYNAITEAGK
+307 DGYSEYNAITEAGK

-327 QISDALAAALAE
+327 QISDDLAAALAE

-358 DLPNRNFNIYSIIL
+358 DLPNCNFNIYSIIF
-372 MGKDDVPEPTV
+372 MAKDDVPEPTV
-383 APSEPSAEPTATPT
+383 APSEPEEPTPTPGVASGSAAVVVT
-397 ATSTTEPSATPAA
+397 ATGSAAGLDLEEGDTLDLNASVSTTGCAVTGDIVWTSSNEEVATVSASGASATVTAVG
-410 TPTEEPSA
+410 EG
-418 TPAATPTEEPSAT
+418 
-431 PTATSTTEPSAT
+431 TATIKATITTDT
-443 PAATPTEEPS
+443 GIVTYDKYDVTVV
-453 ATPAATP
+453 
-460 TEEPSA
+460 
-466 TPAATPTE
+466 
-474 EPSATPAATPTEE
+474 
-487 PSAEPTATPTATPTE
+487 
-502 EPASDLVLEG
+502 ASDLVLEG

-518 ASYTYVPNGFALYAS
+518 ASYTYVPNGFAQYSS
-533 MGIFEID
+533 MGVFEID
-540 KSKLS
+540 RSKLS
-545 KEGTT
+545 EGTT

-564 KDTQRFN
+564 KDTQGFN
-571 IGLKTGVKWDSP
+571 IGLKTGDKYNSP
-583 AIKDYYGKT
+583 TINNYWGRT
-592 GGEVNLTLTA
+592 GGEAKLTLTA

-607 IGADDKVYVHVGTG
+607 IGADDKVYVHVGTA

-634 TAGEDSLVSEL
+634 KAGEDDLVSEL
-645 PKAVSYVESGLAQW
+645 PQAVSYVESGMAQW

-672 FNQYSKCQIEFTASD
+672 FSQYSKCQIEFTASD
-687 PTFEFHGIVGHKV
+687 PTFDFHGIVGHKV
-700 NGKEVTDPKYGV
+700 NGADVTDPKYGV

-723 NVKQKEGT
+723 KVKQEAGT
-731 EPFVVINAGK
+731 EPFVVINTGK
-741 AGYTGSVTITK
+741 PGYTGSVTITK

>member
-1 MKRNVAKTAHAKGLA
+1 MKRNVVKTAHAKGLA
-16 LLLAAGMLVSQ
+16 LLLAAGMLMSQ

-35 KAKKPKLSRTKVSV
+35 KAKKPKLSATKISV

-70 KKAAQIVKLTKKSKK
+70 KKAAKIIKLTKKSKK

-102 MKNGKKKVKKTIAVK
+102 MKNGKKKVKKTITVK

-130 AKTTNKPTN
+130 AKTTKKPAN
-139 GPTNGP
+139 GSTNGP
-145 TKEPVKEPTATPT
+145 TKEPTV
-158 ATSTTEPLATPTA
+158 
-171 TPTEEP
+171 
-177 PAEPTATPTATSTT
+177 TPTATSTT
-191 EPSAE
+191 EPSATPTATPTEEPSAE
-196 PTATSTPMPLPDL
+196 PTATPTPMPLPDL
-209 GENDVKI
+209 GENDVKV

-274 RIVASSD
+274 RIAASSD
-281 AANTPVVCELLKSN
+281 TANAPVVCELLKSN
-295 PANIWGGGIDVF
+295 PANVWGGGIDVF
-307 DGFSEYNAITEAGK
+307 DGYSEYSAITEAGK
-321 AQVFEF
+321 VQVFEF
-327 QISDALAAALAE
+327 QINDELAAALAE

-351 AYHTDGD
+351 AYHADGD
-358 DLPNRNFNIYSIIL
+358 DLPNCKFNIYSIIF
-372 MGKDDVPEPTV
+372 MAKDDVPEPTV
-383 APSEPSAEPTATPT
+383 TPSEPEEPTPTPGVASGSAAVVVT
-397 ATSTTEPSATPAA
+397 ATGSAAGVDLEEGDTLDLNANVSVTGCAVTGDIVWTSSNEEVATVSASGTAA
-410 TPTEEPSA
+410 TVTAVGEG
-418 TPAATPTEEPSAT
+418 
-431 PTATSTTEPSAT
+431 TATIKATITTDT
-443 PAATPTEEPS
+443 GIVTYGKYIVKVI
-453 ATPAATP
+453 
-460 TEEPSA
+460 
-466 TPAATPTE
+466 
-474 EPSATPAATPTEE
+474 
-487 PSAEPTATPTATPTE
+487 
-502 EPASDLVLEG
+502 ASDLVLEG

-518 ASYTYVPNGFALYAS
+518 ASYTYVPNGFAAYSS

-545 KEGTT
+545 EGTI

-564 KDTQRFN
+564 KDTQGFN
-571 IGLKTGVKWDSP
+571 IGLKTGDKWNSP
-583 AIKDYYGKT
+583 TINNYWGKT
-592 GGEVNLTLTA
+592 GGEANLTLTA
-602 DDMKK
+602 ADMEKISEDDR
-607 IGADDKVYVHVGTG
+607 VYVHVSTG

-634 TAGEDSLVSEL
+634 MAGEESLVSEL
-645 PKAVSYVESGLAQW
+645 PQSVSYVESGLAQYS
-659 APTAKVMLPSDID
+659 PTAKVLLPSDID

-687 PTFEFHGIVGHKV
+687 PAFEFHGIVGHKV
-700 NGKEVTDPKYGV
+700 NGVEVTDPKYGV

-723 NVKQKEGT
+723 KVKQEEGT

>member
-1 MKRNVAKTAHAKGLA
+1 MKRNVAKTSHAKGLA

-70 KKAAQIVKLTKKSKK
+70 KKAAKIVKLTKKSKK

-102 MKNGKKKVKKTIAVK
+102 MKNGKKKVKKTITVK
-117 VSSAKKVVVTAEP
+117 VSSAKKVVVTAQP
-130 AKTTNKPTN
+130 AKTTNKPTNKPTN

-158 ATSTTEPLATPTA
+158 TTSTTEPSATPTA

-177 PAEPTATPTATSTT
+177 
-191 EPSAE
+191 SAE
-196 PTATSTPMPLPDL
+196 PTLTPTPMPLPDL

-235 YYEGNGVSYTSTG
+235 YYEGNGVSYTSPG
-248 QASGGGVAYWTNA
+248 EFSGGGVAYWTNA

-281 AANTPVVCELLKSN
+281 AADTPVVCELLKSN
-295 PANIWGGGIDVF
+295 PANVWGGGIDVF
-307 DGFSEYNAITEAGK
+307 DGYSEYSAITEAGK

-327 QISDALAAALAE
+327 QISDALAAALAK

-372 MGKDDVPEPTV
+372 MAKDDVPEPTV
-383 APSEPSAEPTATPT
+383 APSEPEEPTPTPGVASGSAAVVVT
-397 ATSTTEPSATPAA
+397 ATGSAAGLDLEEGDTLDLNASVSTTGCAVTGDIVWTSSNEEVAEVSASGKSATVTAVG
-410 TPTEEPSA
+410 EG
-418 TPAATPTEEPSAT
+418 
-431 PTATSTTEPSAT
+431 TATIKATITTDT
-443 PAATPTEEPS
+443 GIVTYGKYIVKVV
-453 ATPAATP
+453 
-460 TEEPSA
+460 
-466 TPAATPTE
+466 
-474 EPSATPAATPTEE
+474 
-487 PSAEPTATPTATPTE
+487 
-502 EPASDLVLEG
+502 ASDLVLEG

-564 KDTQRFN
+564 KDT
-571 IGLKTGVKWDSP
+571 
-583 AIKDYYGKT
+583 
-592 GGEVNLTLTA
+592 
-602 DDMKK
+602 
-607 IGADDKVYVHVGTG
+607 
-621 TAGFKGTFTYLSV
+621 
-634 TAGEDSLVSEL
+634 
-645 PKAVSYVESGLAQW
+645 
-659 APTAKVMLPSDID
+659 
-672 FNQYSKCQIEFTASD
+672 
-687 PTFEFHGIVGHKV
+687 
-700 NGKEVTDPKYGV
+700 
-712 TSEGYFEVNLS
+712 
-723 NVKQKEGT
+723 
-731 EPFVVINAGK
+731 
-741 AGYTGSVTITK
+741 
-752 ITFVK
+752 

>member
-1 MKRNVAKTAHAKGLA
+1 MRKNVFRAKGLTLLLTAA
-16 LLLAAGMLVSQ
+16 LLVPQ

-49 TVGKTKRVTVKNAKK
+49 TVGKTKKVTVKNAKK

-70 KKAAQIVKLTKKSKK
+70 KKAAKIVKLTKKSKK

-102 MKNGKKKVKKTIAVK
+102 MKNGKKKVKKTITVK

-139 GPTNGP
+139 GSTNGP

-158 ATSTTEPLATPTA
+158 ATSTTEPSATPTA

-177 PAEPTATPTATSTT
+177 PAEPTATPT
-191 EPSAE
+191 
-196 PTATSTPMPLPDL
+196 PMPLPDL
-209 GENDVKI
+209 GKNDVKV

-281 AANTPVVCELLKSN
+281 TANTPVVCELLKSN
-295 PANIWGGGIDVF
+295 PANVWGGGIDVF
-307 DGFSEYNAITEAGK
+307 DGYSEYNAITEAGK

-327 QISDALAAALAE
+327 QISDDLAAALAE

-358 DLPNRNFNIYSIIL
+358 DLPNCNFNIYSIIL
-372 MGKDDVPEPTV
+372 MGKDDVPEPT
-383 APSEPSAEPTATPT
+383 
-397 ATSTTEPSATPAA
+397 A
-410 TPTEEPSA
+410 TPTEEPTPTPGVASGSAAVVVTATGSAAGLDLEEGDTLDLNASVSTTGCAVTGDIAWTSSNEEVATVSASGTSA
-418 TPAATPTEEPSAT
+418 TVTAVGEG
-431 PTATSTTEPSAT
+431 TATIKATITTDT
-443 PAATPTEEPS
+443 GIVTYGKYIVKVV
-453 ATPAATP
+453 
-460 TEEPSA
+460 
-466 TPAATPTE
+466 
-474 EPSATPAATPTEE
+474 
-487 PSAEPTATPTATPTE
+487 
-502 EPASDLVLEG
+502 ASDLVLEG

-518 ASYTYVPNGFALYAS
+518 ASYTYVPNGFAQYAS

-545 KEGTT
+545 EGTT

-564 KDTQRFN
+564 KDTQGFN
-571 IGLKTGVKWDSP
+571 IGLKTGDKYNSP
-583 AIKDYYGKT
+583 TINNYWGRT
-592 GGEVNLTLTA
+592 GGEAKLTLTA

-607 IGADDKVYVHVGTG
+607 IGADDKVYVHVGTA

-634 TAGEDSLVSEL
+634 KAGEDDLVSEL
-645 PKAVSYVESGLAQW
+645 PKAVSYVESGMAQW
-659 APTAKVMLPSDID
+659 APTAKVMLPSVID
-672 FNQYSKCQIEFTASD
+672 FSQYSKCQIEFTASD
-687 PTFEFHGIVGHKV
+687 PTFDFHGIVGHKV
-700 NGKEVTDPKYGV
+700 NGADVTDPKYGV

-723 NVKQKEGT
+723 KVKQEAGT
-731 EPFVVINAGK
+731 EPFVVINTGK
-741 AGYTGSVTITK
+741 PGYTGSVTITK

>member
-1 MKRNVAKTAHAKGLA
+1 MRKNVFRAKGLTLLLTAA
-16 LLLAAGMLVSQ
+16 LLVPQ

-49 TVGKTKRVTVKNAKK
+49 TVGKTKKVTVKNAKK

-70 KKAAQIVKLTKKSKK
+70 KKAAKIVKLTKKSKK

-102 MKNGKKKVKKTIAVK
+102 MKNGKKKVKKTITVK

-139 GPTNGP
+139 GSTNGP

-158 ATSTTEPLATPTA
+158 ATSTTEPSATPTA

-177 PAEPTATPTATSTT
+177 PAEPTATPT
-191 EPSAE
+191 
-196 PTATSTPMPLPDL
+196 PMPLPDL
-209 GENDVKI
+209 GKNDVKV

-281 AANTPVVCELLKSN
+281 TANTPVVCELLKSN
-295 PANIWGGGIDVF
+295 PANVWGGGIDVF
-307 DGFSEYNAITEAGK
+307 DGYSEYNAITEAGK

-327 QISDALAAALAE
+327 QISDDLAAALAE

-383 APSEPSAEPTATPT
+383 APSEPS
-397 ATSTTEPSATPAA
+397 
-410 TPTEEPSA
+410 
-418 TPAATPTEEPSAT
+418 
-431 PTATSTTEPSAT
+431 
-443 PAATPTEEPS
+443 
-453 ATPAATP
+453 
-460 TEEPSA
+460 
-466 TPAATPTE
+466 
-474 EPSATPAATPTEE
+474 
-487 PSAEPTATPTATPTE
+487 ATPTATPTE

-571 IGLKTGVKWDSP
+571 IGLKTGDKWNSP

-672 FNQYSKCQIEFTASD
+672 FKQYSKCQIEFTASD

-700 NGKEVTDPKYGV
+700 NGADVTDPKYGV

-723 NVKQKEGT
+723 KVKQEAGT
-731 EPFVVINAGK
+731 EPFVVINTGK
-741 AGYTGSVTITK
+741 PGYTGSVTITK

>member
-1 MKRNVAKTAHAKGLA
+1 MKRNVAKTSHAKGLA

-35 KAKKPKLSRTKVSV
+35 KAKKPKLSTTKVSV
-49 TVGKTKRVTVKNAKK
+49 SVRKTKKVTVKNAKK

-70 KKAAQIVKLTKKSKK
+70 KKAAKIVKLTKKSKK

-96 AKISVQ
+96 AKIFVQ
-102 MKNGKKKVKKTIAVK
+102 MKNGKKKVKKTITVK

-158 ATSTTEPLATPTA
+158 AT
-171 TPTEEP
+171 PTE
-177 PAEPTATPTATSTT
+177 

-196 PTATSTPMPLPDL
+196 PTLTPTPMPLPDL
-209 GENDVKI
+209 GENDLKV

-281 AANTPVVCELLKSN
+281 TANTPVVCELLKSN
-295 PANIWGGGIDVF
+295 PANVWGGGIDVF
-307 DGFSEYNAITEAGK
+307 DGYSEYNAITEAGK

-327 QISDALAAALAE
+327 QISDDLAAALAE

-358 DLPNRNFNIYSIIL
+358 DLPNCNFNIYSIIF
-372 MGKDDVPEPTV
+372 MAKDDVPEPTV
-383 APSEPSAEPTATPT
+383 APSEPEEPTPTPGVASGSAAVVVT
-397 ATSTTEPSATPAA
+397 ATGSAAGLDLEEGDTLDLNASVSTTGCAVTGDIVWTSSNEEVATVSASGASATVTAVG
-410 TPTEEPSA
+410 EG
-418 TPAATPTEEPSAT
+418 
-431 PTATSTTEPSAT
+431 TATIKATITTDT
-443 PAATPTEEPS
+443 GIVTYDKYDVTVV
-453 ATPAATP
+453 
-460 TEEPSA
+460 
-466 TPAATPTE
+466 
-474 EPSATPAATPTEE
+474 
-487 PSAEPTATPTATPTE
+487 
-502 EPASDLVLEG
+502 ASDLVLEG

-518 ASYTYVPNGFALYAS
+518 ASYTYVPNGFAQYSS
-533 MGIFEID
+533 MGVFEID
-540 KSKLS
+540 RSKLS
-545 KEGTT
+545 EGTT

-564 KDTQRFN
+564 KDTQGFN
-571 IGLKTGVKWDSP
+571 IGLKTGDKYNSP
-583 AIKDYYGKT
+583 TINNYWGRT
-592 GGEVNLTLTA
+592 GGEAKLTLTA

-607 IGADDKVYVHVGTG
+607 IGADDKVYVHVGTA

-634 TAGEDSLVSEL
+634 KAGEDDLVSEL
-645 PKAVSYVESGLAQW
+645 PQAVSYVESGMAQW

-672 FNQYSKCQIEFTASD
+672 FSQYSKCQIEFTASD
-687 PTFEFHGIVGHKV
+687 PTFDFHGIVGHKV
-700 NGKEVTDPKYGV
+700 NGADVTDPKYGV

-723 NVKQKEGT
+723 KVKQEAGT
-731 EPFVVINAGK
+731 EPFVVINTGK
-741 AGYTGSVTITK
+741 PGYTGSVTITK

>member
-1 MKRNVAKTAHAKGLA
+1 MRKNVFRAKGLTLLLTAA
-16 LLLAAGMLVSQ
+16 LLVPQ

-49 TVGKTKRVTVKNAKK
+49 TVGKTKKVTVKNAKK

-70 KKAAQIVKLTKKSKK
+70 KKAAKIVKLTKKSKK

-102 MKNGKKKVKKTIAVK
+102 MKNGKKKVKKTITVK

-139 GPTNGP
+139 GSTNGP

-158 ATSTTEPLATPTA
+158 ATSTTEPSATPTA

-177 PAEPTATPTATSTT
+177 PAEPTATPT
-191 EPSAE
+191 
-196 PTATSTPMPLPDL
+196 PMPLPDL
-209 GENDVKI
+209 GKNDVKV

-248 QASGGGVAYWTNA
+248 EFSGGGVAYWTNA

-281 AANTPVVCELLKSN
+281 TANTPVVCELLKSN
-295 PANIWGGGIDVF
+295 PANVWGGGIDVF
-307 DGFSEYNAITEAGK
+307 DGYSEYNAITEAGK

-327 QISDALAAALAE
+327 QISDDLAAALAE

-358 DLPNRNFNIYSIIL
+358 DLPNCNFNIYSIIL
-372 MGKDDVPEPTV
+372 MGKDDVPEPT
-383 APSEPSAEPTATPT
+383 
-397 ATSTTEPSATPAA
+397 
-410 TPTEEPSA
+410 
-418 TPAATPTEEPSAT
+418 
-431 PTATSTTEPSAT
+431 
-443 PAATPTEEPS
+443 
-453 ATPAATP
+453 
-460 TEEPSA
+460 
-466 TPAATPTE
+466 
-474 EPSATPAATPTEE
+474 
-487 PSAEPTATPTATPTE
+487 ATPTATPTAEPTPTPGVASGSAAVVVTATGSAAGLDLE
-502 EPASDLVLEG
+502 EGDTLDLNASVSTTGCAVTGDIAWTSSNEEVATVSASGTSATVTAVGEGTATIKATITTDTGIVTYGKYDVTVVASDLVLEG

-518 ASYTYVPNGFALYAS
+518 ASYTYVPNGFAQYAS

-545 KEGTT
+545 KDGTT

-564 KDTQRFN
+564 KNTQGFN
-571 IGLKTGVKWDSP
+571 IGLKTGDKWNSP
-583 AIKDYYGKT
+583 AIKNFWGQK
-592 GGEVNLTLTA
+592 GGEVNLTLSA
-602 DDMKK
+602 DDMAK
-607 IGADDKVYVHVGTG
+607 IGEGDKVYVHVGTE
-621 TAGFKGTFTYLSV
+621 TAGFKGTFTYQSV
-634 TAGEDSLVSEL
+634 KAGEDDLVSEL
-645 PKAVSYVESGLAQW
+645 PQAVSYVESGMGIWQ
-659 APTAKVMLPSDID
+659 PTAKVMLPSDID
-672 FNQYSKCQIEFTASD
+672 FSQYSKCQIEFTASD
-687 PTFEFHGIVGHKV
+687 LDFNFNGIVGHKV
-700 NGKEVTDPKYGV
+700 NGKEVTDPKYVV
-712 TSEGYFEVNLS
+712 TSKGYFEVPLS
-723 NVKQKEGT
+723 NVKKEKGT
-731 EPFVVINAGK
+731 EPFVVINTGK
-741 AGYTGSVTITK
+741 EGYTGSVTITK

>member
-1 MKRNVAKTAHAKGLA
+1 MRKNVFRAKGLTLLLTAA
-16 LLLAAGMLVSQ
+16 LLVPQ

-49 TVGKTKRVTVKNAKK
+49 TVGKTKKVTVKNAKK

-70 KKAAQIVKLTKKSKK
+70 KKAAKIVKLTKKSKK

-102 MKNGKKKVKKTIAVK
+102 MKNGKKKVKKTITVK

-139 GPTNGP
+139 GSTNGP

-158 ATSTTEPLATPTA
+158 ATSTTEPSVTPTATPTA

-177 PAEPTATPTATSTT
+177 SAEPTATP
-191 EPSAE
+191 
-196 PTATSTPMPLPDL
+196 TPMPLPDL
-209 GENDVKI
+209 GKNDVKV

-281 AANTPVVCELLKSN
+281 TANTPVVCELLKSN
-295 PANIWGGGIDVF
+295 PANVWGGY
-307 DGFSEYNAITEAGK
+307 SEYSAITEAGK

-327 QISDALAAALAE
+327 QISDDLAAALAE

-351 AYHTDGD
+351 AYHTDGE
-358 DLPNRNFNIYSIIL
+358 DLPNCNFNIYSIIL
-372 MGKDDVPEPTV
+372 MGKDDVPEPT
-383 APSEPSAEPTATPT
+383 ATPT
-397 ATSTTEPSATPAA
+397 AEPTPTPGVASGSAAVVVTATGSAAGLDLEEGDTLDLNASVSTTGCAVTGDIAWTSSNEEVATVSASGTSATVTAVG
-410 TPTEEPSA
+410 EG
-418 TPAATPTEEPSAT
+418 
-431 PTATSTTEPSAT
+431 TATIKATITTDT
-443 PAATPTEEPS
+443 GIVTYGKYDVTVV
-453 ATPAATP
+453 
-460 TEEPSA
+460 
-466 TPAATPTE
+466 
-474 EPSATPAATPTEE
+474 
-487 PSAEPTATPTATPTE
+487 
-502 EPASDLVLEG
+502 ASDLVLEG

-518 ASYTYVPNGFALYAS
+518 ASYTYVPNGFAAYSS

-545 KEGTT
+545 EGTT

-564 KDTQRFN
+564 KDTQGFN
-571 IGLKTGVKWDSP
+571 IGLKTGDKWNSP
-583 AIKDYYGKT
+583 TINNYWGKT
-592 GGEVNLTLTA
+592 GGEANLTLTA

-607 IGADDKVYVHVGTG
+607 IGADDKVYVHVGTA

-645 PKAVSYVESGLAQW
+645 PQAVSYVESGLAQW

-687 PTFEFHGIVGHKV
+687 PAFEFHGIVGHKV
-700 NGKEVTDPKYGV
+700 NGKDVTDPQYGV
-712 TSEGYFEVNLS
+712 TSEGHFDVNLS
-723 NVKQKEGT
+723 KVKQEKGT

-741 AGYTGSVTITK
+741 KGYTGSVTITK

>member
-35 KAKKPKLSRTKVSV
+35 KEKKPKLSRTKVSV

-102 MKNGKKKVKKTIAVK
+102 MKNGKKKVKKTITVK

-158 ATSTTEPLATPTA
+158 ATSTTEP
-171 TPTEEP
+171 
-177 PAEPTATPTATSTT
+177 
-191 EPSAE
+191 
-196 PTATSTPMPLPDL
+196 
-209 GENDVKI
+209 
-216 DLTKEN
+216 
-222 EYGQNSVLEDTIT
+222 
-235 YYEGNGVSYTSTG
+235 
-248 QASGGGVAYWTNA
+248 
-261 DKSGID
+261 
-267 LSKYKSI
+267 
-274 RIVASSD
+274 
-281 AANTPVVCELLKSN
+281 
-295 PANIWGGGIDVF
+295 
-307 DGFSEYNAITEAGK
+307 
-321 AQVFEF
+321 
-327 QISDALAAALAE
+327 
-339 GTLAYGIRLKYN
+339 
-351 AYHTDGD
+351 
-358 DLPNRNFNIYSIIL
+358 
-372 MGKDDVPEPTV
+372 
-383 APSEPSAEPTATPT
+383 
-397 ATSTTEPSATPAA
+397 SATPAA

-418 TPAATPTEEPSAT
+418 TPLP
-431 PTATSTTEPSAT
+431 
-443 PAATPTEEPS
+443 
-453 ATPAATP
+453 
-460 TEEPSA
+460 
-466 TPAATPTE
+466 
-474 EPSATPAATPTEE
+474 
-487 PSAEPTATPTATPTE
+487 
-502 EPASDLVLEG
+502 DLVLEG

-518 ASYTYVPNGFALYAS
+518 ASYAYVPNGFAAYAS

-545 KEGTT
+545 EGTT

-564 KDTQRFN
+564 KDTQGFN
-571 IGLKTGVKWDSP
+571 IGLKTGDKWNSP
-583 AIKDYYGKT
+583 TIHDYWGKT
-592 GGEVNLTLTA
+592 GGEANLTLTA
-602 DDMKK
+602 ADMEK
-607 IGADDKVYVHVGTG
+607 IGADDKVYVHVSTA
-621 TAGFKGTFTYLSV
+621 TAGFNGTFTYLWV
-634 TAGEDSLVSEL
+634 KAGDDSLVSEL
-645 PKAVSYVESGLAQW
+645 PQAVSYVESGLPQY

-672 FNQYSKCQIEFTASD
+672 FNQYSKCQIKFTASD

-700 NGKEVTDPKYGV
+700 NGAEVTDPKYGV

-723 NVKQKEGT
+723 NVKQEEGT

-741 AGYTGSVTITK
+741 AGYTGSVTINK

>member
-1 MKRNVAKTAHAKGLA
+1 MKRNVAKTSHAKGLA

-102 MKNGKKKVKKTIAVK
+102 MKNGKKKVKKTITVK
-117 VSSAKKVVVTAEP
+117 VSSAKKVVVPAEP
-130 AKTTNKPTN
+130 AKTTQKPAN
-139 GPTNGP
+139 GSTNGP

-158 ATSTTEPLATPTA
+158 ATSTTEPSATPTA

-177 PAEPTATPTATSTT
+177 SAEPTATPTPTSTT

-248 QASGGGVAYWTNA
+248 EASGGGVAYWTNA
-261 DKSGID
+261 GKSGID

-383 APSEPSAEPTATPT
+383 APSEPEEPTPTPGVASGSAAVVVT
-397 ATSTTEPSATPAA
+397 ATGSAAGLDLEEGDTLDLNASVSTTGCAVTGDIVWTSSNEEVATVSASGASATVTAVG
-410 TPTEEPSA
+410 EG
-418 TPAATPTEEPSAT
+418 
-431 PTATSTTEPSAT
+431 TATIKATITTDT
-443 PAATPTEEPS
+443 GIVTYDKYNVTVV
-453 ATPAATP
+453 
-460 TEEPSA
+460 
-466 TPAATPTE
+466 
-474 EPSATPAATPTEE
+474 
-487 PSAEPTATPTATPTE
+487 
-502 EPASDLVLEG
+502 ASDLVLEG

-571 IGLKTGVKWDSP
+571 IGLKTGDKWNSQ

-672 FNQYSKCQIEFTASD
+672 FKQYSKCQIEFTASD

-700 NGKEVTDPKYGV
+700 NGKDVTDPKYGV

-723 NVKQKEGT
+723 NVKKEEGT

-741 AGYTGSVTITK
+741 AGYAGSVTITK